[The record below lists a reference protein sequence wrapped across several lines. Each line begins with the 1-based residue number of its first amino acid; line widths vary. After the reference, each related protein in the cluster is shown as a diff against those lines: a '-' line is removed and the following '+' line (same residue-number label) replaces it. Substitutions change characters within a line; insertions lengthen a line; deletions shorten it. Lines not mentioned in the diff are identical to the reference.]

1 MGCLLDFAPWGIVPL
16 PQKSN
21 LYTIMREQAIQ
32 ILLEIA
38 QGTAQKQGEKTVYP
52 TIRERLAAIKLL
64 ATMEGWNRPQKKT
77 VEKPQQK
84 ISTPP
89 AEKEPISSASKEV
102 ATTPK
107 VSRREEPVM
116 QKQTPITEGKQATEM
131 DESPKPKIVPIL
143 SQVAIKEED
152 ILSSR
157 DRLLDSGGR
166 FLQKDTSFSLTI
178 LYKKEDR
185 QKAWAREHYKNKD
198 HIHKETER

>member
-1 MGCLLDFAPWGIVPL
+1 
-16 PQKSN
+16 
-21 LYTIMREQAIQ
+21 MREQAIQ

-77 VEKPQQK
+77 VEKSQQK

-89 AEKEPISSASKEV
+89 AENERFSSYSIEV
-102 ATTPK
+102 INTK
-107 VSRREEPVM
+107 NFSIKEEPVD
-116 QKQTPITEGKQATEM
+116 KKKIPIAEEKQATETK
-131 DESPKPKIVPIL
+131 EIPKPKIVPIL

-166 FLQKDTSFSLTI
+166 FLQKDTSFFPTI
-178 LYKKEDR
+178 LYRKGDR
-185 QKAWAREHYKNKD
+185 QKGSIPKINAYAC
-198 HIHKETER
+198 

>member
-1 MGCLLDFAPWGIVPL
+1 MGCFLDFAPWGIVPL

-64 ATMEGWNRPQKKT
+64 ATMEGWNKPQKKT
-77 VEKPQQK
+77 VEKSQQK

-89 AEKEPISSASKEV
+89 AKKEVISSASKEV
-102 ATTPK
+102 TTTPK
-107 VSRREEPVM
+107 VPRKEEPVA
-116 QKQTPITEGKQATEM
+116 QKQTPITEGKQVTETK
-131 DESPKPKIVPIL
+131 ESPKPKIVPIL
-143 SQVAIKEED
+143 SQVVINED
-152 ILSSR
+152 ILSPR

-166 FLQKDTSFSLTI
+166 FLQKDTSFFPII
-178 LYKKEDR
+178 LYRKGDR
-185 QKAWAREHYKNKD
+185 QKGSIPKINVYAC
-198 HIHKETER
+198 

>member
-77 VEKPQQK
+77 VEKSQQK

-107 VSRREEPVM
+107 VSRKEEPVA
-116 QKQTPITEGKQATEM
+116 QKQTPITESKQATETK
-131 DESPKPKIVPIL
+131 ESPKPKIVPIL
-143 SQVAIKEED
+143 SQVVIKED
-152 ILSSR
+152 ILSPR

-166 FLQKDTSFSLTI
+166 FLQKDTSFFPII
-178 LYKKEDR
+178 LYRKGDR
-185 QKAWAREHYKNKD
+185 QKGSIPKINAYAC
-198 HIHKETER
+198 

>member
-1 MGCLLDFAPWGIVPL
+1 
-16 PQKSN
+16 
-21 LYTIMREQAIQ
+21 MREQAIQ

-64 ATMEGWNRPQKKT
+64 ATMEGWNKPQKKT
-77 VEKPQQK
+77 VEKSQQK

-89 AEKEPISSASKEV
+89 AKKEVISSASKEV

-107 VSRREEPVM
+107 VSRREEPVA
-116 QKQTPITEGKQATEM
+116 QRQTPITEEKQATETK
-131 DESPKPKIVPIL
+131 ESPKPKIVPIL
-143 SQVAIKEED
+143 SQVVKEEE

-166 FLQKDTSFSLTI
+166 FLQKDTSFFPTI

-185 QKAWAREHYKNKD
+185 QKGSIPKINAYAC
-198 HIHKETER
+198 

>member
-32 ILLEIA
+32 ILFEIA

-64 ATMEGWNRPQKKT
+64 ATMEGWNKPQKKT
-77 VEKPQQK
+77 AEKSQQK

-89 AEKEPISSASKEV
+89 AEKELISSASKEV
-102 ATTPK
+102 TTTPK
-107 VSRREEPVM
+107 VSRKEEPVV
-116 QKQTPITEGKQATEM
+116 QKQTPIAEEKQATEM
-131 DESPKPKIVPIL
+131 KESPKPKIVPIL
-143 SQVAIKEED
+143 SQVVIKEED
-152 ILSSR
+152 ILSPR

-166 FLQKDTSFSLTI
+166 FLQKDTSL
-178 LYKKEDR
+178 LPY
-185 QKAWAREHYKNKD
+185 NPL
-198 HIHKETER
+198 

>member
-102 ATTPK
+102 TTTPK
-107 VSRREEPVM
+107 VSRKEEPVV
-116 QKQTPITEGKQATEM
+116 QKQTPIAEEKQATEM
-131 DESPKPKIVPIL
+131 KESPKPKIVPIL
-143 SQVAIKEED
+143 SQVVIKED
-152 ILSSR
+152 ILSPR
-157 DRLLDSGGR
+157 DRLLDRGGR
-166 FLQKDTSFSLTI
+166 FLQKNTSFLPIHLS
-178 LYKKEDR
+178 KKGNK
-185 QKAWAREHYKNKD
+185 QKGSIPKIITCAS
-198 HIHKETER
+198 

>member
-64 ATMEGWNRPQKKT
+64 ATMEGWNKPQKKT
-77 VEKPQQK
+77 AEKPQQK
-84 ISTPP
+84 ISTPS
-89 AEKEPISSASKEV
+89 AKKEAISSTSKEV

-107 VSRREEPVM
+107 VSRKEEPVA
-116 QKQTPITEGKQATEM
+116 QKQTPITEEKQATEM
-131 DESPKPKIVPIL
+131 KESPKPKIVPIL
-143 SQVAIKEED
+143 SQVVIKEEE

-166 FLQKDTSFSLTI
+166 FLQKDTSFFPTI
-178 LYKKEDR
+178 LYRKGDR
-185 QKAWAREHYKNKD
+185 QKGSIPKIIACAS
-198 HIHKETER
+198 

>member
-77 VEKPQQK
+77 VEKSQQK

-89 AEKEPISSASKEV
+89 AEKELISSASKEV
-102 ATTPK
+102 TTTPK
-107 VSRREEPVM
+107 VSRKEEPVA
-116 QKQTPITEGKQATEM
+116 QKQIPIAEEKQATETK
-131 DESPKPKIVPIL
+131 EIPKPKIVPIL

-166 FLQKDTSFSLTI
+166 FLQKDTSFFPTI
-178 LYKKEDR
+178 LYRKGDR
-185 QKAWAREHYKNKD
+185 QKGSIPKINAYAC
-198 HIHKETER
+198 

>member
-77 VEKPQQK
+77 VEKSQQK

-107 VSRREEPVM
+107 VSRKEEPVA
-116 QKQTPITEGKQATEM
+116 QKQTPITEEKQATETK
-131 DESPKPKIVPIL
+131 EIPKPKIVPIL

-166 FLQKDTSFSLTI
+166 FLQKDTSFFPTI
-178 LYKKEDR
+178 LYRKGDR
-185 QKAWAREHYKNKD
+185 QKGSIPKINAYAC
-198 HIHKETER
+198 

>member
-102 ATTPK
+102 TTTPK
-107 VSRREEPVM
+107 VPRKEKPVV
-116 QKQTPITEGKQATEM
+116 QKQAPIAEEKQATEM
-131 DESPKPKIVPIL
+131 KESPKPKIVPIL
-143 SQVAIKEED
+143 SQVVIKEED
-152 ILSSR
+152 ILSPR

-166 FLQKDTSFSLTI
+166 FLQKDTSFFPTI
-178 LYKKEDR
+178 LYRKGNR
-185 QKAWAREHYKNKD
+185 QKGSIPKINVYAC
-198 HIHKETER
+198 

>member
-1 MGCLLDFAPWGIVPL
+1 
-16 PQKSN
+16 
-21 LYTIMREQAIQ
+21 MREQAIQ

-77 VEKPQQK
+77 VEKSQQK

-89 AEKEPISSASKEV
+89 AEKELISSASKEV

-107 VSRREEPVM
+107 VSRKEEPVM
-116 QKQTPITEGKQATEM
+116 K
-131 DESPKPKIVPIL
+131 ESPKPKIVPIL

-166 FLQKDTSFSLTI
+166 FLQKDTSFSPTI

-185 QKAWAREHYKNKD
+185 QKGSIPKINTYAC
-198 HIHKETER
+198 

>member
-64 ATMEGWNRPQKKT
+64 ATMEGWNKPQKKT
-77 VEKPQQK
+77 AEKPQQK
-84 ISTPP
+84 ISTPS
-89 AEKEPISSASKEV
+89 AKKEAISSTSKEV

-107 VSRREEPVM
+107 VSRKEEPVA
-116 QKQTPITEGKQATEM
+116 QKQTPITEEKQATETK
-131 DESPKPKIVPIL
+131 ESPKPKIVPIL
-143 SQVAIKEED
+143 SQVVIKEED
-152 ILSSR
+152 ILSPR
-157 DRLLDSGGR
+157 DRLLNSGGL
-166 FLQKDTSFSLTI
+166 FLQKDTSFFPTI
-178 LYKKEDR
+178 LYRKGNR
-185 QKAWAREHYKNKD
+185 QKGSIPKINAYAC
-198 HIHKETER
+198 

>member
-1 MGCLLDFAPWGIVPL
+1 MGCFLDFAPWGIVPL

-64 ATMEGWNRPQKKT
+64 ATMEGWNTPQKKT
-77 VEKPQQK
+77 AEKSQQK

-89 AEKEPISSASKEV
+89 AKKEVISSASKEV
-102 ATTPK
+102 TTTPK
-107 VSRREEPVM
+107 VPRKEEPVA
-116 QKQTPITEGKQATEM
+116 QKQIPIAEEKQATEM
-131 DESPKPKIVPIL
+131 KESPKPKIVPIL
-143 SQVAIKEED
+143 SQVVIKEED
-152 ILSSR
+152 ILSPR

-166 FLQKDTSFSLTI
+166 FLQKDTSFFPTI
-178 LYKKEDR
+178 LYRKGNR
-185 QKAWAREHYKNKD
+185 QKGSIPKINVYAC
-198 HIHKETER
+198 

>member
-77 VEKPQQK
+77 AEKSQQK

-89 AEKEPISSASKEV
+89 AEKELISSASKEV
-102 ATTPK
+102 TTTPK
-107 VSRREEPVM
+107 VSRKEEPVA
-116 QKQTPITEGKQATEM
+116 QKQTPITEEKQATETK
-131 DESPKPKIVPIL
+131 ESPKPKIVPIL
-143 SQVAIKEED
+143 SQVVIKEED

-166 FLQKDTSFSLTI
+166 FLQKDTSFFPTI
-178 LYKKEDR
+178 LYRKEDR
-185 QKAWAREHYKNKD
+185 QKGSIPKINAYAC
-198 HIHKETER
+198 

>member
-64 ATMEGWNRPQKKT
+64 ATMEGWNKPQKKT
-77 VEKPQQK
+77 VEKSQQK

-89 AEKEPISSASKEV
+89 AEKELISSVSKEV
-102 ATTPK
+102 TTTPK
-107 VSRREEPVM
+107 VSRKEETVV
-116 QKQTPITEGKQATEM
+116 QKQTSIAEEKQATEM
-131 DESPKPKIVPIL
+131 KEIPKPKIVPIL

-166 FLQKDTSFSLTI
+166 FLQKDTSFFPTI
-178 LYKKEDR
+178 LYRKGNR
-185 QKAWAREHYKNKD
+185 QKGSIPKINVYAC
-198 HIHKETER
+198 

>member
-16 PQKSN
+16 PHKSN

-64 ATMEGWNRPQKKT
+64 ATMEGWNKPQKKT
-77 VEKPQQK
+77 AEKPQQK

-89 AEKEPISSASKEV
+89 AEKEVISSASKEV
-102 ATTPK
+102 TTTPK
-107 VSRREEPVM
+107 VPRKEKPVV
-116 QKQTPITEGKQATEM
+116 QKQAPIAEEKQATEM
-131 DESPKPKIVPIL
+131 KESPKPKIVPIL
-143 SQVAIKEED
+143 SQVVIEED
-152 ILSSR
+152 ILSPR

-166 FLQKDTSFSLTI
+166 FLQKDTSFFPTI
-178 LYKKEDR
+178 LYRKEDR
-185 QKAWAREHYKNKD
+185 QKGSIPKINAYAC
-198 HIHKETER
+198 

>member
-1 MGCLLDFAPWGIVPL
+1 
-16 PQKSN
+16 
-21 LYTIMREQAIQ
+21 MREQAIQ

-77 VEKPQQK
+77 VEKSQQK

-89 AEKEPISSASKEV
+89 AEKEPISSDSKEEN
-102 ATTPK
+102 TTPMVK
-107 VSRREEPVM
+107 RKEQPVVK
-116 QKQTPITEGKQATEM
+116 KQTPITEEKQATETK
-131 DESPKPKIVPIL
+131 ESPKPKIVPIL

-166 FLQKDTSFSLTI
+166 FLQKDTSFFPTI
-178 LYKKEDR
+178 LYRKGDR
-185 QKAWAREHYKNKD
+185 QKGSIPKINAYAC
-198 HIHKETER
+198 

>member
-64 ATMEGWNRPQKKT
+64 ATMEGWNKPQKKT
-77 VEKPQQK
+77 AEKPQQK

-89 AEKEPISSASKEV
+89 AEKELISSVSKEV
-102 ATTPK
+102 TTTPK
-107 VSRREEPVM
+107 VSRKEEPVA
-116 QKQTPITEGKQATEM
+116 QKQTPIAEEKQATEM
-131 DESPKPKIVPIL
+131 KESPKPKIVPIL
-143 SQVAIKEED
+143 SQVVIKED
-152 ILSSR
+152 ILSPR
-157 DRLLDSGGR
+157 DRLLDRGGR
-166 FLQKDTSFSLTI
+166 FLQKNTSFSPTI
-178 LYKKEDR
+178 LYRKGDR
-185 QKAWAREHYKNKD
+185 QKGSIPKINAYAC
-198 HIHKETER
+198 

>member
-1 MGCLLDFAPWGIVPL
+1 
-16 PQKSN
+16 
-21 LYTIMREQAIQ
+21 MREQAIQ

-64 ATMEGWNRPQKKT
+64 ATMEGWNKPQKKT
-77 VEKPQQK
+77 AEKPQQK

-89 AEKEPISSASKEV
+89 AKKEAISSTSKEV

-107 VSRREEPVM
+107 VSRREEPVA
-116 QKQTPITEGKQATEM
+116 QRQTPITEEKQATETK
-131 DESPKPKIVPIL
+131 ESPKPKIVPIL
-143 SQVAIKEED
+143 SQVVIKEEE

-166 FLQKDTSFSLTI
+166 FLQKDTSFFPTI
-178 LYKKEDR
+178 LYRKGDR
-185 QKAWAREHYKNKD
+185 QKGSIPKINAYAC
-198 HIHKETER
+198 

>member
-64 ATMEGWNRPQKKT
+64 ATMEGWNKPQKKT
-77 VEKPQQK
+77 AEKPQQK

-89 AEKEPISSASKEV
+89 AKKEVISSASKEV
-102 ATTPK
+102 TTTPK
-107 VSRREEPVM
+107 VPRKEEPVV
-116 QKQTPITEGKQATEM
+116 QKQTPIAEEKQATEM
-131 DESPKPKIVPIL
+131 KESPKPKIVPIL
-143 SQVAIKEED
+143 SQVVIKED
-152 ILSSR
+152 ILAPR
-157 DRLLDSGGR
+157 DRLLDRGGR
-166 FLQKDTSFSLTI
+166 FLQKNISFLPIHLS
-178 LYKKEDR
+178 KKGNK
-185 QKAWAREHYKNKD
+185 QKGSIPKIIACAS
-198 HIHKETER
+198 

>member
-77 VEKPQQK
+77 AEKSQQK

-89 AEKEPISSASKEV
+89 AEKELISSASKEV
-102 ATTPK
+102 TTTPK
-107 VSRREEPVM
+107 VSRKEEPVA
-116 QKQTPITEGKQATEM
+116 QKQTPITEEKQATETK
-131 DESPKPKIVPIL
+131 ESPKPKIVPIL
-143 SQVAIKEED
+143 SQVVIKEED

-166 FLQKDTSFSLTI
+166 FLQKDTSFFPTI
-178 LYKKEDR
+178 LYRKGNR
-185 QKAWAREHYKNKD
+185 QKGSIPKINAYAC
-198 HIHKETER
+198 